1 MNGEGDLMA
10 LAFLPSVPNC
20 MNTAEGS
27 VWIADTVKNRWV
39 RQQLMNVVVLMH
51 ILCMKSEWTIMS
63 E

>member
-1 MNGEGDLMA
+1 MA